1 MIFTGAARRTR
12 TVSGSLEVLGT
23 RLLVPVVACAAIV
36 ASITI
41 EHEAG
46 RAAAE
51 AEAEAVNAVGVEIV
65 SITVS
70 ALTGN
75 CVIGGGPPP
84 FRKHE
89 PRLRLVA

>member
-46 RAAAE
+46 RAE